1 MSRDDRLDALV
12 YMITGDA
19 KTPPEPVVYTPGGGG
34 WFTDGFSR
42 TSEEELKAAALRA
55 KNDLIKVTAAMR
67 EARAEALKKLLRG
80 SSVRWVPM
88 NGMLD
93 DGKKRRDKPRSP
105 PAQWKSHG
113 AGDELQQRA
122 DKRKAKKPH
131 PMLMQLTAR
140 NEIVQLLDHN
150 DDGGTW

>member
-1 MSRDDRLDALV
+1 MASNDASDALV

-42 TSEEELKAAALRA
+42 TSEEEFKAAALRA
-55 KNDLIKVTAAMR
+55 KNDLNKVKVALH
-67 EARAEALKKLLRG
+67 EAHAEALKKLLRG
-80 SSVRWVPM
+80 SSVRWVPL

-93 DGKKRRDKPRSP
+93 DGKRRRDKPRSP

-122 DKRKAKKPH
+122 GQRKTKKPH

-140 NEIVQLLDHN
+140 NEIVQLLENN
-150 DDGGTW
+150 DEGGTW